1 MDASWLNH
9 LVDQAVGVLAVN
21 RVTRMC
27 LSLLKRKI
35 AWGGRARRDSTPL
48 QASVPTN
55 EYAGFAVISAQLT
68 GQDKPDPHL
77 VSRCYRALCKVDA
90 RFEDRFRQLE
100 RAAQDFARP
109 LMAHWGEFSA
119 AYPEASEVAMAIISA
134 WYLGYTGGPRSDC
147 TEDDAQFVAY
157 ENALMYRSTIDAT
170 VIPSYAR
177 GKTNYWAEPPATI
190 GQD

>member
-1 MDASWLNH
+1 M
-9 LVDQAVGVLAVN
+9 VDQSVGVLTAN

-35 AWGGRARRDSTPL
+35 SRGGRARKATTPL
-48 QASVPTN
+48 QASAPTA

-68 GQDKPDPHL
+68 GQEKLDPHL
-77 VSRCYRALCKVDA
+77 VSRCYKALCKVDA
-90 RFEDRFRQLE
+90 GFEDRFRQLE
-100 RAAQDFARP
+100 QAAQDFVRP
-109 LMAHWGEFSA
+109 LVTHWGDFA
-119 AYPEASEVAMAIISA
+119 ATYPEASEVAMAIISA